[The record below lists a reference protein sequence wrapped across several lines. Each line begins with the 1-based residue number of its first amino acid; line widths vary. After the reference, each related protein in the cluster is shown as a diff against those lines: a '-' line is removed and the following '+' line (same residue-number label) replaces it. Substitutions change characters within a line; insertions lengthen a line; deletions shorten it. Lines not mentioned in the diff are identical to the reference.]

1 MVGYDSRLIETES
14 QYQSW
19 SAQEGTLVMF
29 KYFVCIGFLIS
40 VTLSQDAF
48 GHLGT
53 PWLYQPQTMPKG
65 AVEYEQWV
73 TWKTNKKSDSRFEE
87 FRFRHEIEWG
97 VTDTFQLAFYV
108 ADWRHKRTSS
118 EEHTYFHDVA
128 VEAIYQLQATNPD
141 QMGMALLGEV
151 KYGSEFF
158 ELEGGLLLELELDQ
172 IGLLYNFVIEAEW
185 EGQDFDEDKGKIKN
199 AFAVTYEPTPST
211 TLGLQAIWEVEFP
224 DWSEQGDDVVY
235 IGPSISTQS
244 DGWWIAVSPLFQVT
258 NIDSEPDL
266 QVRLVFGIDF

>member
-1 MVGYDSRLIETES
+1 MS
-14 QYQSW
+14 
-19 SAQEGTLVMF
+19 EGE
-29 KYFVCIGFLIS
+29 
-40 VTLSQDAF
+40 
-48 GHLGT
+48 
-53 PWLYQPQTMPKG
+53 
-65 AVEYEQWV
+65 VEYEQWI

-97 VTDTFQLAFYV
+97 VTDEFQLAFYV

-128 VEAIYQLQATNPD
+128 VEAIYQLQAPNPD
-141 QMGMALLGEV
+141 QMGMALYGEV

-158 ELEGGLLLELELDQ
+158 ELDQ
-172 IGLLYNFVIEAEW
+172 FNLLYNFTIEAEW
-185 EGQDFDEDKGKIKN
+185 EGQDFDEDKGKIEN
-199 AFAVTYEPTPST
+199 AFAVTYQPTPST
-211 TLGLQAIWEVEFP
+211 TFGLQTIWEVEFP

-258 NIDSEPDL
+258 NVDSEPDL
-266 QVRLVFGIDF
+266 QVRLLFGIDF